1 MTILEPFKER
11 KLADREREIF
21 THRLRAAVSKAR
33 LNADAL
39 QNISVQLRHR
49 RIDVEQAIAAI
60 HEQGLSQYLPK
71 GGAS

>member
-1 MTILEPFKER
+1 MPEPFKER

-21 THRLRAAVSKAR
+21 THQLRAAVSKAR

-39 QNISVQLRHR
+39 QNISVMLRHKH
-49 RIDVEQAIAAI
+49 IDVEQAIDAI
-60 HEQGLSQYLPK
+60 HEQGLSQYLQPK